1 MLFNLD
7 KIMAACLLNSS
18 CFMPLVLKV
27 KKNNQFLSDFAGNN
41 NSKQDLIQKVQKH
54 V

>member
-1 MLFNLD
+1 MFTEQLMFYA
-7 KIMAACLLNSS
+7 IT
-18 CFMPLVLKV
+18 VLKV

-41 NSKQDLIQKVQKH
+41 NSKQDLIQKNQKH